1 MRLTAGSRGRTSPT
15 SARTVRQ
22 AARGDEQRERQKR
35 EGGNT
40 EMRLTEWEPTPEQ
53 EDALVEA
60 WVRIIDLLDVQ
71 APGWRG
77 ETDVHGDGAGS

>member
-1 MRLTAGSRGRTSPT
+1 VTC
-15 SARTVRQ
+15 Q
-22 AARGDEQRERQKR
+22 QR
-35 EGGNT
+35 
-40 EMRLTEWEPTPEQ
+40 EPTPEQ

-77 ETDVHGDGAGS
+77 ETDVHGDGAGA